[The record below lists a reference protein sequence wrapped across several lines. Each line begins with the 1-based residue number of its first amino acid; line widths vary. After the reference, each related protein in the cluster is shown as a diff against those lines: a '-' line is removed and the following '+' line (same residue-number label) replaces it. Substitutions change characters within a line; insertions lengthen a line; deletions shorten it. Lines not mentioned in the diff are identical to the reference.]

1 MRGPRLDRGLRT
13 GAAALLCATLL
24 LPAAAAVV
32 RGAGPGLTL
41 VGAAT
46 YLVRPE
52 ERRVRVVVD
61 LEVTNRLAD
70 TVAGSFYFERAN
82 LAVLPGAA
90 NPTVVLRGA
99 GAASGGAPSVSI
111 AATAKTHTLLAIG
124 LGRRL
129 GSGETLSLRLRFD
142 LPDPGGAPTR
152 PVRVGSSLVAFP
164 VWAYASSGTGGSSVR
179 VVFPPG
185 FRVTV
190 AAGELP
196 EPTSSTTGE
205 TIYRTGPLATPLAFY
220 AYLRADRPA
229 DLVATTR
236 TTSVGGR
243 PVTLTIRAWPEEGA
257 WAERTG
263 EIFAAAL
270 PLLGEAVGLPFPGE
284 ALAIEQASDR
294 ATGGYAARFEPS
306 TGTVRVAYDAR
317 PLVPVHEAAHAWF
330 NGGLIR
336 ERWANEGF
344 AAAYAALVAP
354 ALGIAAPP
362 AGLTPALTAA
372 AIPLN
377 AWGGVGES
385 SSGTEDYAYAAAA
398 LLADAILERAARAG
412 TVPLPA
418 DATAGAVATAG
429 AAALRPVWAAVAAG
443 EAAYLRR
450 TVPVALAA
458 GPDGPRGGA
467 IVEPAAPEATP
478 PDWRVLLDLLEE
490 RTGAR
495 YDDLWRRS
503 VVRLGEEQLLNERA
517 AARRSYEALI
527 GAGDGWAP
535 PVAVR
540 RALGAWRFETAREL
554 IAGAGRALERRDL
567 VDAAAAAI
575 GLEPAAAGRLA
586 YEGEAGPDAALGR
599 LGDELAALE
608 VLAATGE
615 LAAAADGRRDGAA
628 LLTFVGL
635 LGAAPA
641 AELGAARDAYEAGRL
656 EEAVRRA
663 ATAARALDGAEERG
677 LRRLLGALFVLAL
690 AGGTAVAVGG
700 ALRRRRLEREGPYAT
715 LAAPG
720 EPAGDAGTDR
730 ANGRETRT

>member
-1 MRGPRLDRGLRT
+1 MRHPRLVRRLRT
-13 GAAALLCATLL
+13 GAAALVCATLL
-24 LPAAAAVV
+24 LPAAAGV
-32 RGAGPGLTL
+32 RAAGPGPTL

-61 LEVTNRLAD
+61 LEVSNPLAD

-99 GAASGGAPSVSI
+99 SAGSGGDPSVSI
-111 AATAKTHTLLAIG
+111 AAAAKTHTLLAIG

-152 PVRVGSSLVAFP
+152 TVRVGSSLVAFP
-164 VWAYASSGTGGSSVR
+164 VWAFASSGSAGSSVR

-196 EPTSSTTGE
+196 APTSATSGE
-205 TIYRTGPLATPLAFY
+205 TIYRTGPLSAPLAFY

-236 TTSVGGR
+236 TTSVDGR
-243 PVTLTIRAWPEEGA
+243 PVTLTIRAWPEEEA
-257 WAERTG
+257 WAGRTG
-263 EIFAAAL
+263 GIFASAL
-270 PLLGEAVGLPFPGE
+270 PLIGDAIGLPFPGD

-317 PLVPVHEAAHAWF
+317 PLVSVHEAAHAWF
-330 NGGLIR
+330 NGRLIG
-336 ERWANEGF
+336 ERWANEGL
-344 AAAYAALVAP
+344 ASAYAALVAP
-354 ALGIAAPP
+354 ALGIAVAPVR
-362 AGLTPALTAA
+362 LTPALAAA

-377 AWGGVGES
+377 EWGGIGEA
-385 SSGTEDYAYAAAA
+385 SSGTEDYGYVASA
-398 LLADAILERAARAG
+398 LLANAILERAARAASE
-412 TVPLPA
+412 LPA
-418 DATAGAVATAG
+418 DATAGTVASAG
-429 AAALRPVWAAVAAG
+429 AAALRPVWAAIAAG

-450 TVPVALAA
+450 TVPLARA
-458 GPDGPRGGA
+458 TGPAGPRGGA
-467 IVEPAAPEATP
+467 TAEPAAPEALP

-495 YDDLWRRS
+495 FDDLWRRS

-517 AARRSYEALI
+517 AARRSYETLV
-527 GAGDGWAP
+527 GDGGGWAP

-540 RALGAWRFETAREL
+540 RALGAWRFGTAREL
-554 IAGAGRALERRDL
+554 IDGAGRALERRAL
-567 VDAAAAAI
+567 VDAAAGAI
-575 GLEPAAAGRLA
+575 GLEPAAAARLA
-586 YEGEAGPDAALGR
+586 YEGEAGPDAALER
-599 LGDELAALE
+599 LGDEFAALE

-615 LAAAADGRRDGAA
+615 LAAAADRRRDGPA
-628 LLTFVGL
+628 LLAIVGL
-635 LGAAPA
+635 LGAAPDE
-641 AELGAARDAYEAGRL
+641 ELRTARDAYEAGRL
-656 EEAVRRA
+656 DEAVRRA

-677 LRRLLGALFVLAL
+677 LRRLLGALFVVAL

-730 ANGRETRT
+730 VNGRETRT